1 MTATTESAASA
12 TDLDEAILEVL
23 VLVESGLSRRT
34 LLDAVHATGKTKP
47 KRRRLAEALLLDATV
62 LTSGDATGP
71 LGGQPTHR
79 RTAGPR
85 RHQRPTTAMR
95 PVRQR
100 QTGALQSRWSVRLPE
115 LRIEATLRELRSHL
129 PRLVSRSQR
138 SAPMPR
144 LPTGPGHRRSGRR
157 HLHDRDPSRPGLGT
171 PSGTASPARHRSP
184 QAPIAAALLET

>member
-100 QTGALQSRWSVRLPE
+100 QTAKCHRVEEMRHRCIVPE
-115 LRIEATLRELRSHL
+115 A
-129 PRLVSRSQR
+129 VSRCAGLNQLVDKQNR
-138 SAPMPR
+138 AP
-144 LPTGPGHRRSGRR
+144 
-157 HLHDRDPSRPGLGT
+157 
-171 PSGTASPARHRSP
+171 
-184 QAPIAAALLET
+184 